1 MGDIY
6 TEQLIKRKKTG
17 KVQLIKG
24 GLLSVTIAAFVL
36 GLLSPYFILA
46 FLAMIGVDI
55 YAFRSMDVEYEYSYI
70 NGCLDIDKI
79 MSKARRKK
87 MFEMNVSELE
97 IMAPSGSPQLVPFQ
111 GVKAVDYTSGESGKR
126 IYEMI
131 LVKNGVKKKIL
142 FEPNDTIVEGM
153 YMYGP
158 RKVIRVK

>member
-6 TEQLIKRKKTG
+6 TEQLIKRKNTG
-17 KVQLIKG
+17 KVQLIRI
-24 GLLSVTIAAFVL
+24 GLLFLSVAVFAL
-36 GLLSPYFILA
+36 GLLNPYFILV
-46 FLAMIGVDI
+46 FLIMIGVDI
-55 YAFRSMDVEYEYSYI
+55 YVFRSMNVEYEYAYI

-97 IMAPSGSPQLVPFQ
+97 VMAPFGSPQLVPFQ
-111 GVKAVDYTSGESGKR
+111 GIRAVDYTSGESGKR
-126 IYEMI
+126 VYEMI

-142 FEPNDTIVEGM
+142 FEPNDAIVDGM

-158 RKVIRVK
+158 RKVIRQM